1 MMLQYL
7 LVGFTMPLMELRH
20 LRYFL
25 AVAEELHFGRAAE
38 RLHIAQPPLSLQI
51 RQLEEEIGVR
61 LFERSKRRVALT
73 AAGEVFLRETRKT
86 MAQLEQAI
94 SQAQRASRGE
104 VGELLIGFIQSAAIN
119 VLPGILQ
126 TFREHFP
133 KVDIK
138 LREATPAQIHN
149 ELVDGQIHIGF
160 LRPPINHDALACAT
174 VLSES
179 LLVALPKAHPLAR
192 QKKMVL
198 KSLANERF
206 ILFPRAA
213 SPGFYDQLVSV
224 CRAAGFSPVIGQ
236 EAVQMQTILGLVAG
250 GMGVALIPASI
261 RSLRS
266 DGVVYRELR
275 ELAAQAEMVVAWRR
289 DNQSPTLRAFL
300 NVIKETSH

>member
-1 MMLQYL
+1 MR
-7 LVGFTMPLMELRH
+7 FMELRH
-20 LRYFL
+20 LRYFI

-51 RQLEEEIGVR
+51 RQLEEEIGAR

-73 AAGEVFLRETRKT
+73 AAGEVFLREALKT
-86 MAQLEQAI
+86 MAQIEEAV

-104 VGELLIGFIQSAAIN
+104 VGQLAIGFIQSAAIN

-126 TFREHFP
+126 TFRDRFP
-133 KVDIK
+133 EVDIK
-138 LREATPAQIHN
+138 LREATPTQVHN
-149 ELVDGQIHIGF
+149 DLVDEQIHIGF
-160 LRPPINHDALACAT
+160 LRPPINHDALECET
-174 VLSES
+174 VLNEP
-179 LLVALPKAHPLAR
+179 LLAALPQAHPLAR
-192 QKKMVL
+192 QKKLAL
-198 KSLANERF
+198 KSLSNERF

-224 CRAAGFSPVIGQ
+224 CREAGFSPVIGQ

-266 DGVVYRELR
+266 DGVIYRELR
-275 ELAAQAEMVVAWRR
+275 ELTAQAEMVVAWRR
-289 DNQSPTLRAFL
+289 DNQSPTLHAFL
-300 NVIKETSH
+300 NVIKDTSS